1 MEKIVVVLRMQ
12 QLNLLQRSNLGQ
24 TDYFSRSVDSHTV
37 DGLGATFV
45 ELVGT
50 FELAANF
57 RSSAGQLCVVGCSGV
72 AVVQSYGLRLT
83 SG

>member
-1 MEKIVVVLRMQ
+1 MVVLRMQ

-72 AVVQSYGLRLT
+72 AVVQSYG
-83 SG
+83 